1 MENHRIN
8 CNEIRDSA
16 LVTDLYELTMM
27 QGYWKEGKHQDP
39 AVFDLF
45 YRKAPYG
52 WSFVIASGINDALD
66 YVANVK
72 FTDEDLQYLR
82 SIDTFDEEFLEYLK
96 TWRFTGHIH
105 GVTEGE
111 VVPPN
116 IPIIRVSAPLIE
128 GQLIETALLNK
139 INFQSLIATKACR
152 IVYAA
157 ENCPVIDFGLR
168 RAQGLA
174 HLEATRACIIG
185 GVRGTSN
192 VLAGKVY
199 GLPLRGT
206 HAHSWVQSFPSE
218 IEAFRAYANAFPKAC
233 LFLVDTYD
241 TLNIGVPN
249 AITVSKEFM
258 ERDPEFTFLGIR
270 IDSGDLAYL
279 SAKADEMLSNA
290 GFGPDVKIVLSN
302 DLDEHVIQ
310 SIIQQIRRRGAP
322 HAIERLIFGV
332 GTMMITGSP
341 EPALGGVYKLVEY
354 DGIPKIKISSNV
366 EKLINPAKKEVVRI
380 FGRDGPMGDVLVRE
394 GDLEGFITDL
404 KEDPTKIRIFHPTDK
419 YKTYRFK
426 PGEITNFH
434 MLYKPLM
441 LDGKI
446 VDQGACD
453 IMSLQNYAKTTFQ
466 GFDHSYKRF
475 QNPHIY
481 RVSLHEN
488 LWNIKQR
495 LIEEG
500 LNQKV
505 R

>member
-1 MENHRIN
+1 MENNRIN

-52 WSFVIASGINDALD
+52 WSFVIASGINDALN
-66 YVANVK
+66 YTANVR
-72 FTDEDLQYLR
+72 FADEDLEYLR
-82 SIDTFDEEFLEYLK
+82 SINTFDEEFLEYLK
-96 TWRFTGHIH
+96 TWRFTGDIH
-105 GVTEGE
+105 GVSEGE

-116 IPIIRVSAPLIE
+116 IPIIRISAPLIE
-128 GQLIETALLNK
+128 AQAVETALLNK

-174 HLEATRACIIG
+174 HLEATRACIVG
-185 GVRGTSN
+185 GVQGTSN
-192 VLAGKVY
+192 VLGGKVY
-199 GLPLRGT
+199 GVPVKGT

-218 IEAFRAYANAFPKAC
+218 IEAFRAYAHAFPKAC

-249 AITVSKEFM
+249 AVAVAREFIDQ
-258 ERDPEFTFLGIR
+258 DPEFKFLGIR

-279 SAKADEMLSNA
+279 SAKADEMLSKA

-322 HAIERLIFGV
+322 DAVKRLVFGV
-332 GTMMITGSP
+332 GTMMVTGSP

-366 EKLINPAKKEVVRI
+366 EKLINPGRKEVVRI
-380 FGRDGPMGDVLVRE
+380 YGRDGPMGDVLVIE
-394 GDLEGFITDL
+394 DDMEDFITDL
-404 KEDPTKIRIFHPTDK
+404 KEDPTRLQIFHPTDK

-426 PGEITNFH
+426 PGDIADFH
-434 MLYKPLM
+434 KLYKPLM
-441 LDGKI
+441 LKGDI
-446 VDQGACD
+446 VDQGTWD
-453 IMSLQNYAKTTFQ
+453 IMSLQKYAKTTFER
-466 GFDHSYKRF
+466 FDHSYKRF
-475 QNPHIY
+475 NNPHIY
-481 RVSLHEN
+481 KVSLHEN
-488 LWNIKQR
+488 LWKLKQQ

-500 LNQKV
+500 LSQAVK
-505 R
+505 